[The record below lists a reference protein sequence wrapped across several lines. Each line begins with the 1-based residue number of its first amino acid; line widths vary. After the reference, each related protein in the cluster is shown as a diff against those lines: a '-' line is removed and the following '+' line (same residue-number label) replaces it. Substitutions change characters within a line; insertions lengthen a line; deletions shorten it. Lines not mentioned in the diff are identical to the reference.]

1 VTPGSFD
8 TFFGASAGVAGAL
21 VGLLFVAMSV
31 ASERFQG
38 EEGDRVHQI
47 RALAAFTAF
56 TNALGVSL
64 VAVIP
69 DVEVGWAAIL
79 LGLVAASLSV
89 ASILALTP
97 IRHSEPDRDTHFLLG
112 PALVY
117 VAQVGVGIWLVAA
130 PHSEP
135 PVGVLCIG
143 VVFCF
148 LAGISRA
155 WEVIGGPSV
164 GLFAELR
171 SALSRRD

>member
-1 VTPGSFD
+1 MTPDSFQ

-31 ASERFQG
+31 APERFG
-38 EEGDRVHQI
+38 EQGDRVHQI

-64 VAVIP
+64 VALIP
-69 DVEVGWAAIL
+69 DVEVGFAAIL
-79 LGLVAASLSV
+79 LGLVATSLSV
-89 ASILALTP
+89 ASMLALAP
-97 IRHSEPDRDTHFLLG
+97 IRHAEPERDTRFLLG
-112 PALVY
+112 PAMVY
-117 VAQVGVGIWLVAA
+117 ATQVGVGVWLIAA
-130 PHSEP
+130 PDSEP

-148 LAGISRA
+148 LAGIARA

>member
-1 VTPGSFD
+1 VTPSSFE

-31 ASERFQG
+31 APERFQG
-38 EEGDRVHQI
+38 EQGDRVHQI

-64 VAVIP
+64 VALIP
-69 DVEVGWAAIL
+69 DIEVGWAAIL
-79 LGLVAASLSV
+79 LGAVSAGLSF
-89 ASILALTP
+89 ASILALAP
-97 IRHSEPDRDTHFLLG
+97 IRHAEPDRDTHFLLG

-117 VAQVGVGIWLVAA
+117 VAQVVIGVWLVAA

-135 PVGVLCIG
+135 PVGVLCLG
-143 VVFCF
+143 VCFCF
-148 LAGISRA
+148 LAGIARA

-171 SALSRRD
+171 AALGRRP